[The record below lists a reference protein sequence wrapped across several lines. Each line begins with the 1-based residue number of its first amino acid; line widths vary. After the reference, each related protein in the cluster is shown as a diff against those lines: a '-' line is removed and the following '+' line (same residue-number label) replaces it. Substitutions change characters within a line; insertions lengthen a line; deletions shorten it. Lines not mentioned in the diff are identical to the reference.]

1 MSSIAHTKTK
11 SVLPDTFESAHVFY
25 WFVLQKVLLRMHS
38 IHTGLRR
45 RYRLAEQAAIIH
57 EMDMAIVREGGAS
70 QLSQEE
76 LRLVMMM
83 MMIWF
88 PRV

>member
-1 MSSIAHTKTK
+1 
-11 SVLPDTFESAHVFY
+11 
-25 WFVLQKVLLRMHS
+25 MHS
-38 IHTGLRR
+38 MHNGLRR

-83 MMIWF
+83 MKSN
-88 PRV
+88 

>member
-1 MSSIAHTKTK
+1 
-11 SVLPDTFESAHVFY
+11 
-25 WFVLQKVLLRMHS
+25 MHS
-38 IHTGLRR
+38 MHTGFRR

-57 EMDMAIVREGGAS
+57 EMDMAIIREGGAS

-83 MMIWF
+83 DDDNIKLTYF
-88 PRV
+88 VVGSLVSY

>member
-1 MSSIAHTKTK
+1 MEQKR
-11 SVLPDTFESAHVFY
+11 VFPDTFKPAHVFC
-25 WFVLQKVLLRMHS
+25 WFVLQKGLLRMHS
-38 IHTGLRR
+38 MHNGLRR

-83 MMIWF
+83 KSN
-88 PRV
+88 